1 MSVIVPM
8 YNTRKYIWTCIESI
22 FEQTFQDFEIIL
34 IDDCSTDGSLEF
46 VLDHF
51 HDNRLQ
57 IFRNRE
63 NFGTGYT
70 LNFGI
75 KNSIGDYI
83 YILDS
88 DDAILPETLETL
100 LKTAEEYSADVV
112 HMSRYFTAPDE
123 DFRSGKFSNIEI
135 RSAENFTLG
144 LQPANITRL
153 KEIGIATNF
162 PAWHNFF
169 RREYL
174 HVKKILEPEIRIN
187 VDVFFTATILLTA
200 ERFVKIDQPLYVYRQ
215 NSNSLSNEKLETR
228 FKKIVS
234 SMPIATMYMKKLFE
248 RDDLIAQLTP
258 SQQKYF
264 TSDLLIVIFVN
275 AFAEFGNDIWNLP
288 QTSKI
293 LTELASTKEFTNP
306 EFLSEFVQFFYT
318 LAVRIWEE

>member
-112 HMSRYFTAPDE
+112 HMSLFNNIQDPNFELHDKNVLATLEGD
-123 DFRSGKFSNIEI
+123 SNY
-135 RSAENFTLG
+135 TLG
-144 LQPANITRL
+144 IQTNDIRKRLLQ
-153 KEIGIATNF
+153 IGRETKF

-169 RREYL
+169 RGKFLREK
-174 HVKKILEPEIRIN
+174 HIFEPEIRSN
-187 VDVFFTATILLTA
+187 VDVYFLIAVLCLA
-200 ERFVKIDQPLYVYRQ
+200 EKIVKIDQPLYLYRGTRSESIT
-215 NSNSLSNEKLETR
+215 NSKTEVKFSRFVQSLPERIRYLR
-228 FKKIVS
+228 
-234 SMPIATMYMKKLFE
+234 KLFE
-248 RDDLIAQLTP
+248 RDDLIGKVSYEWQMQFEAYVFYNHIKNLNLQ
-258 SQQKYF
+258 
-264 TSDLLIVIFVN
+264 
-275 AFAEFGNDIWNLP
+275 NLP
-288 QTSKI
+288 VETRCKIISKFYDGYLQPEVMKDFLQI
-293 LTELASTKEFTNP
+293 FFETALQELE
-306 EFLSEFVQFFYT
+306 
-318 LAVRIWEE
+318 

>member
-1 MSVIVPM
+1 M

-112 HMSRYFTAPDE
+112 HMSLFNNIQDPNFELHDKNVLATLEGD
-123 DFRSGKFSNIEI
+123 SNY
-135 RSAENFTLG
+135 TLG
-144 LQPANITRL
+144 IQTNDIRKRLLQ
-153 KEIGIATNF
+153 IGRETKF

-169 RREYL
+169 RGKFLREK
-174 HVKKILEPEIRIN
+174 HIFEPEIRSN
-187 VDVFFTATILLTA
+187 VDVYFLIAVLCLA
-200 ERFVKIDQPLYVYRQ
+200 EKIVKIDQPLYCYRQ
-215 NSNSLSNEKLETR
+215 KNSSSISNSGFKNHLRLYVEDIPETVLYL
-228 FKKIVS
+228 K
-234 SMPIATMYMKKLFE
+234 ALFA
-248 RDDLIAQLTP
+248 RDDLIEKVPKQLQLDYTMQLLKIIFKNSMRDSMQNLSAQDIIEV
-258 SQQKYF
+258 QK
-264 TSDLLIVIFVN
+264 IFFESTASPKFYDTKVVN
-275 AFAEFGNDIWNLP
+275 EVM
-288 QTSKI
+288 KI
-293 LTELASTKEFTNP
+293 FCMAMQKL
-306 EFLSEFVQFFYT
+306 
-318 LAVRIWEE
+318 